1 MCHKILLLWWY
12 SNSLPK
18 KKKKKYVIIILIDLN
33 CNIRTNIYK
42 VIPLKKLGGKVN
54 NLKQHPLL
62 LLLLLCFFLTLLVA
76 TTIINDN
83 FEHLTFSL
91 ILFLTCY
98 CWCGICTNVCT
109 CMYVYMYVCVCLWKG
124 GLLVVL
130 LISKEDRPCSDRV
143 CPCNKN
149 EYCRFY
155 SGI

>member
-1 MCHKILLLWWY
+1 
-12 SNSLPK
+12 
-18 KKKKKYVIIILIDLN
+18 LN

-42 VIPLKKLGGKVN
+42 VFTLKKLGGKVN

-62 LLLLLCFFLTLLVA
+62 LLLLLWFFFNIACCHDNNKRQFRTFDFFSYIIFDLLLLVW
-76 TTIINDN
+76 NM
-83 FEHLTFSL
+83 HK
-91 ILFLTCY
+91 C
-98 CWCGICTNVCT
+98 
-109 CMYVYMYVCVCLWKG
+109 VYMYVCVCLWKG

-149 EYCRFY
+149 QYCRFY